1 MNSSAPVVHLSY
13 APKGGAGNIAKL
25 LVNSQQELG
34 VDSRLVTASDKS
46 ISEAP
51 QKDPLIA
58 VAALV
63 DQFLLAKKDAELM
76 TILRARVSRIARDVS
91 VEGSVLHLHWMPGA
105 LSDLLISEMAVHA
118 VKTVWTLHDYR
129 PFTGGC
135 HYPSGCMGYESG
147 CAMCPQVRAWG
158 ESKVRLGLSKKTIA
172 FSSSKLNL
180 VAPSHGLLE
189 AAGASKFAVG
199 HSVSYIP
206 NPVDSSF
213 FLGTP
218 ESQSQARAGN
228 YLFVA
233 ANVEERRKGLWEV
246 LSWWK
251 KNRKSGEAL
260 RIIGAGS
267 EKFGDPESAII
278 GLGSKLPEELQ
289 KYYSESS
296 ALLFA
301 STEDNAPGVIAEAAL
316 ARLPIVCLNEAMI
329 GWLVKDG
336 LTCLSID
343 EVRSLQQSDHSD
355 LSSTYRSFLAEREP
369 IKVAQKYLDLYY
381 S

>member
-1 MNSSAPVVHLSY
+1 
-13 APKGGAGNIAKL
+13 
-25 LVNSQQELG
+25 
-34 VDSRLVTASDKS
+34 
-46 ISEAP
+46 
-51 QKDPLIA
+51 
-58 VAALV
+58 
-63 DQFLLAKKDAELM
+63 
-76 TILRARVSRIARDVS
+76 
-91 VEGSVLHLHWMPGA
+91 MPGA
-105 LSDLLISEMAVHA
+105 LSDILISEMADHA
-118 VKTVWTLHDYR
+118 VRTVWTLHDYR

-135 HYPSGCMGYESG
+135 HYPSGCNGYESG
-147 CAMCPQVRAWG
+147 CAKCPQVRAWG
-158 ESKVRLGLSKKTIA
+158 ESKVRLGLSKKISA

-206 NPVDSSF
+206 NPVDSS
-213 FLGTP
+213 LLRGIP
-218 ESQSQARAGN
+218 EPEPQSRVGS

-233 ANVEERRKGLWEV
+233 ANVEERRKGLREV

-251 KNRKSGEAL
+251 RNRKTGETL

-267 EKFGDPESAII
+267 DKFGDSENAII
-278 GLGSKLPEELQ
+278 GLGSKSPEELQ
-289 KYYSESS
+289 KHYSESS

-301 STEDNAPGVIAEAAL
+301 STEDNAPGVLAEAAL
-316 ARLPIVCLNEAMI
+316 AMLPIVCLNEAMI
-329 GWLVKDG
+329 GWLDKDG

-343 EVRSLQQSDHSD
+343 EVRSLQDRGLSE

-369 IKVAQKYLDLYY
+369 MKVAQRYLDLYY